1 MERLLAIA
9 VGGAL
14 GALLRYGVGT
24 GVDRWLGRDFP
35 WGILLVNVSGS
46 VAMGAAYALLVEREL
61 LNPALRAVL
70 MVGLLGAFTTFS
82 TFSLDTVHL
91 LERGEALR
99 ALVNV
104 TAGVLLCV
112 GDCWAGL
119 LLARQLLVELCA

>member
-104 TAGVLLCV
+104 AAGVLLCV
-112 GDCWAGL
+112 GGCWAGL
-119 LLARQLLVELCA
+119 LLARQL